1 MAENPK
7 LESAGPGEV
16 NGSEEKFIAEKISV
30 SDRINGFHYS
40 ADTSDSF
47 VIDMESF
54 SHGGGDKD
62 ITPNSRI
69 KLQRNL
75 SRKATQ
81 RGPEKKISS
90 NSNANDRDSRV
101 VGPSPRGSCTPEK
114 PPTVALGT
122 IDNLSS
128 PQVHH
133 QITIT
138 AGSNISTVTDGRSI
152 LRRNSFKRS
161 STWLLD
167 PKKILL
173 LFATLSSMG
182 TILLI
187 YLTLSS
193 SKYNTDENG
202 LDWQQQ

>member
-7 LESAGPGEV
+7 LESAGPGDV

-54 SHGGGDKD
+54 SQGGGDKD

-69 KLQRNL
+69 KLRNMCVPTCVPTL
-75 SRKATQ
+75 PDM
-81 RGPEKKISS
+81 G
-90 NSNANDRDSRV
+90 DS
-101 VGPSPRGSCTPEK
+101 GSCTPDK
-114 PPTVALGT
+114 PPTVAVGT

-138 AGSNISTVTDGRSI
+138 AGGNISNVTDGRSI
-152 LRRNSFKRS
+152 LHRNSFKRS
-161 STWLLD
+161 SIWVLD

-193 SKYNTDENG
+193 SKYSTDENG

>member
-7 LESAGPGEV
+7 LESAGPGDV

-54 SHGGGDKD
+54 SQGGGDKD

-69 KLQRNL
+69 KRNL

-81 RGPEKKISS
+81 RGQEKKISS
-90 NSNANDRDSRV
+90 NSNANDRDSLV
-101 VGPSPRGSCTPEK
+101 VGPSPRGSCTPDK
-114 PPTVALGT
+114 PPTVAVGT

-138 AGSNISTVTDGRSI
+138 AGGNISNVTDGRSI

-161 STWLLD
+161 SIWVLD

-193 SKYNTDENG
+193 SKYSTDENG